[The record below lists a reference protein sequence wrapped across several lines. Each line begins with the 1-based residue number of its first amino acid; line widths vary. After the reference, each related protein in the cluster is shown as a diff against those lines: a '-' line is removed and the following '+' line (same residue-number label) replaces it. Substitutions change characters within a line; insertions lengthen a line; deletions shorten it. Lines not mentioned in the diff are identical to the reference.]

1 MAAAQSSIGQR
12 RALLFPIPCSLFPRL
27 CSQIPPECA
36 CNRMNQYNLIVY
48 FFHLNVI
55 WLTKNVIGLGRP
67 NSLGLTS
74 DLNRQIL
81 RSYADP

>member
-1 MAAAQSSIGQR
+1 
-12 RALLFPIPCSLFPRL
+12 
-27 CSQIPPECA
+27 
-36 CNRMNQYNLIVY
+36 MNQHNLIVL

-55 WLTKNVIGLGRP
+55 WLTKSVIGLGRLK
-67 NSLGLTS
+67 SLGLTS